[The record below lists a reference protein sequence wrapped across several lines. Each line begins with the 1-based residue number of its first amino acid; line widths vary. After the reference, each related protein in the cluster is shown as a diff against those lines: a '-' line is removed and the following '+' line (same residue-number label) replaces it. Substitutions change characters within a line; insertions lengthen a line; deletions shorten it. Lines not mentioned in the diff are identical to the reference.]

1 MVGMRGNSLC
11 LPAVNFRKTTLY
23 LHSSAAKRCFVEI
36 RLIYVLF
43 LIIWKMKFSNIL
55 LYFTKSKVRD
65 LFVKVRPLFLHRIVR
80 TF

>member
-1 MVGMRGNSLC
+1 METRIWQENVTEKLWCIEFSKSMVRMRGNSLC

-43 LIIWKMKFSNIL
+43 LIIWKMKL
-55 LYFTKSKVRD
+55 E
-65 LFVKVRPLFLHRIVR
+65 
-80 TF
+80 